1 MFDPLFTRFK
11 IVAFTKGIAIPIELK
26 GEWWMRLSSGTVYIH
41 IISAR
46 DTGPGAYSWR
56 TPFCIFWSTHFVE
69 MGSPFVDSVT
79 RFVVLEQPF
88 VDSVTHFVVLEQPDG
103 KFYKLP
109 LMRGKK
115 PGTPQP
121 HPSQNN
127 DHPLLQLWLGWYH
140 SVYCGTGCKHMM
152 TYGLATRKSDFA
164 PGTENG
170 RKDSNVQ

>member
-1 MFDPLFTRFK
+1 MDSQFLQLQ
-11 IVAFTKGIAIPIELK
+11 IPNTNHKYKYQIQAPNTNRK
-26 GEWWMRLSSGTVYIH
+26 YKYKVRNT
-41 IISAR
+41 
-46 DTGPGAYSWR
+46 
-56 TPFCIFWSTHFVE
+56 FCIFGGTHLVE

-127 DHPLLQLWLGWYH
+127 DHPLLQL
-140 SVYCGTGCKHMM
+140 
-152 TYGLATRKSDFA
+152 
-164 PGTENG
+164 
-170 RKDSNVQ
+170 

>member
-1 MFDPLFTRFK
+1 MSWN
-11 IVAFTKGIAIPIELK
+11 V
-26 GEWWMRLSSGTVYIH
+26 IH
-41 IISAR
+41 DIWYMMHETWHMSH
-46 DTGPGAYSWR
+46 DTWHMTPYSWR
-56 TPFCIFWSTHFVE
+56 TPFCIFGGTHFVE
-69 MGSPFVDSVT
+69 MGSSFVDSVT

-140 SVYCGTGCKHMM
+140 SVYCGTGCKHMI
-152 TYGLATRKSDFA
+152 TYGLGTRKSDFA

-170 RKDSNVQ
+170 RKEWNVQ

>member
-1 MFDPLFTRFK
+1 MIRPAKRALDKT
-11 IVAFTKGIAIPIELK
+11 PISNIKWKCQNFELLK
-26 GEWWMRLSSGTVYIH
+26 RWNVT
-41 IISAR
+41 
-46 DTGPGAYSWR
+46 YSWR
-56 TPFCIFWSTHFVE
+56 TPFCIFGGTHFVE
-69 MGSPFVDSVT
+69 MGSSFVDSVT